1 MNELVKF
8 KKRQKVFL
16 ILSTISLIGVW
27 FIPNFA
33 LCVSSIVILYCFTIA
48 FIISNFE
55 VEKKSGKGLY
65 LNNPPKEVYTIKGSY
80 WVKILKTSSTD
91 KYDIH
96 ILSMGLFTWK
106 YEFYKRMIIDPIH
119 TGEYTD
125 EILNK
130 SISNVIE
137 SYEKEELIK
146 RSFSIEKDFRKWN
159 GILGSESD
167 IKFLNRENRLDNI
180 LSKEVDIEK

>member
-16 ILSTISLIGVW
+16 ILSIISLIGVW
-27 FIPNFA
+27 FIPNFIR
-33 LCVSSIVILYCFTIA
+33 LLSVVILYCFSIL
-48 FIISNFE
+48 FIIFNLE
-55 VEKKSGKGLY
+55 AEKKSGKGLY
-65 LNNPPKEVYTIKGSY
+65 LNKPPKEVHTIKGSY
-80 WVKILKTSSTD
+80 WIKMLKTSSND

-106 YEFYKRMIIDPIH
+106 YEFYKRMIINPIH
-119 TGEYTD
+119 NGECTD

-130 SISNVIE
+130 SISKVIE
-137 SYEKEELIK
+137 SYEKEKEVIK
-146 RSFSIEKDFRKWN
+146 RSFSIEKDFGKWN
-159 GILGSESD
+159 GILGSESE